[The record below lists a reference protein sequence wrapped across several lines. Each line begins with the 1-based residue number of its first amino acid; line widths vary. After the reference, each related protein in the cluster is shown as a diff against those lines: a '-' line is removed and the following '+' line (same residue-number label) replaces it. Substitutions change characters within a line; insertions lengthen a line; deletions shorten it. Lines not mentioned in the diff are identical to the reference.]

1 MPKVLNPDFCH
12 ERRRKRQKKVSVR
25 RNSSLSRHQARFQP
39 SLSLVDRL
47 ISRILCTNDRT
58 VLHLLGMIF
67 VILLFLFLRGKI
79 PVRVTAPIFE
89 LTPQRQKISRL
100 PTEPPGRPG
109 RTKSQFATGLAVPSR
124 VSRLIVK
131 NQAEYEAYSL
141 TRFLSLS
148 ATASIYTTKPPS
160 GQAVP
165 TL

>member
-1 MPKVLNPDFCH
+1 M
-12 ERRRKRQKKVSVR
+12 SVR
-25 RNSSLSRHQARFQP
+25 RNSSLSRHQTRIQP
-39 SLSLVDRL
+39 SLSLVDRS
-47 ISRILCTNDRT
+47 SRILCTNDRT

-89 LTPQRQKISRL
+89 LTSQSQKISRL
-100 PTEPPGRPG
+100 PTEPPERPDC
-109 RTKSQFATGLAVPSR
+109 TKSQFATGLTVSSR

-131 NQAEYEAYSL
+131 NQAEYQVYLL

-160 GQAVP
+160 DQAVP
-165 TL
+165 SL

>member
-1 MPKVLNPDFCH
+1 MLALICIT
-12 ERRRKRQKKVSVR
+12 RI
-25 RNSSLSRHQARFQP
+25 QP

-47 ISRILCTNDRT
+47 SRILCTNDRI

-79 PVRVTAPIFE
+79 PVCLTAPIFE
-89 LTPQRQKISRL
+89 LTSQRQKILRL
-100 PTEPPGRPG
+100 PTEPLGRPDC
-109 RTKSQFATGLAVPSR
+109 TKSHFATGLAVPSR

-131 NQAEYEAYSL
+131 NQAEYHAYSL

-165 TL
+165 SLSGHASNHTTIRPQSPHMTW

>member
-1 MPKVLNPDFCH
+1 MYRYTCEARSNRICPPPFCDADALVCIT
-12 ERRRKRQKKVSVR
+12 RI
-25 RNSSLSRHQARFQP
+25 QP

-47 ISRILCTNDRT
+47 ISRILCTNDRI

-67 VILLFLFLRGKI
+67 VILLFFLQGKI

-89 LTPQRQKISRL
+89 LTSQRQKISRL
-100 PTEPPGRPG
+100 STEPPGRPDC
-109 RTKSQFATGLAVPSR
+109 TKSQFATGLTVPSR

-131 NQAEYEAYSL
+131 NQAEYHAYSL
-141 TRFLSLS
+141 TRFLSLP

-165 TL
+165 SL